1 MNSSVTLQATLLSN
15 QKTADEALAGLR
27 LEHEELHGKIKLPL
41 LLHCLVYLT
50 IIWRYVMVWL
60 DSVGSHGLSL
70 LDSAVEDAL
79 DATMHETE
87 GHLPQRGDFS
97 AVVNS
102 HGEAR
107 SGSQVDQDEDEGEG
121 SIGGLGVALG
131 AGSVGSQKG
140 KRVSTLLDAE
150 RSEVD
155 LGTLYVLYNNTLLI
169 YLLLFYRMLGVC

>member
-1 MNSSVTLQATLLSN
+1 M
-15 QKTADEALAGLR
+15 
-27 LEHEELHGKIKLPL
+27 
-41 LLHCLVYLT
+41 
-50 IIWRYVMVWL
+50 MWL

-97 AVVNS
+97 AVINS
-102 HGEAR
+102 YGETR
-107 SGSQVDQDEDEGEG
+107 SGSQVEQEEEDDGAL
-121 SIGGLGVALG
+121 GGLGVVMG

-155 LGTLYVLYNNTLLI
+155 KATVCYIKAHSSNIFL
-169 YLLLFYRMLGVC
+169 LLLFVRRMLTITCSSRRSGV